1 MAANKPKPIAATINI
16 QQLCDRILST
26 KELTRQDHMQLMSL
40 CLNDGLVT
48 AEERRRIN
56 EILDNIQLAQLHFLS

>member
-26 KELTRQDHMQLMSL
+26 QSLTRLDHMQLMSL
-40 CLNDGLVT
+40 CLSDALVT
-48 AEERRRIN
+48 EDERRQIN
-56 EILDNIQLAQLHFLS
+56 QILDDIQLAQLHFLS